1 MENVNIKELLEKLQA
16 AKSAE
21 ELVEMAKAEGVEI
34 PADKAGELMAQLN
47 DIGEISDDEAEA
59 VAGGLIIKYVEIPE
73 EARERIDPLD
83 NEKRK
88 ERLENLR
95 RAFGQS
101 EPESIPCSEE
111 MLKQIK
117 SKKWGY

>member
-1 MENVNIKELLEKLQA
+1 MENENIKELLEKLKA

-21 ELVEMAKAEGVEI
+21 ELIELAKAEGVEI
-34 PADKAGELMAQLN
+34 PADKAGELWSQLN
-47 DIGEISDDEAEA
+47 DIGELSDDEAEA

-111 MLKQIK
+111 MIKQIK

>member
-1 MENVNIKELLEKLQA
+1 MENENMKELLEKLQA

-21 ELVEMAKAEGVEI
+21 ELVEMAKANGAEI
-34 PADKAGELMAQLN
+34 PADEAEKLFAKLNDGEL
-47 DIGEISDDEAEA
+47 SDDEAEA
-59 VAGGLIIKYVEIPE
+59 VAGGLIIKYVEMPE

-111 MLKQIK
+111 MIKQIK

>member
-1 MENVNIKELLEKLQA
+1 MENENIRELLEKLQA

-21 ELVEMAKAEGVEI
+21 ELIELAKAEGVEI
-34 PADKAGELMAQLN
+34 PVDKAGELWSQLN
-47 DIGEISDDEAEA
+47 DIGELSDDEAEA

>member
-1 MENVNIKELLEKLQA
+1 MENENMKELLEKLQA

-21 ELVEMAKAEGVEI
+21 ELVEMAKANGAEI
-34 PADKAGELMAQLN
+34 PADEAEELFAKLN
-47 DIGEISDDEAEA
+47 DGEISDDEAEA
-59 VAGGLIIKYVEIPE
+59 VAGGLTIVKRSANFEEMRQKIGEI
-73 EARERIDPLD
+73 DK
-83 NEKRK
+83 EK
-88 ERLENLR
+88 LENLR

>member
-1 MENVNIKELLEKLQA
+1 MENENIKELLEKLKA

-21 ELVEMAKAEGVEI
+21 ELIELAKAEGVEI
-34 PADKAGELMAQLN
+34 PADKAGELWSQLN

-111 MLKQIK
+111 MIKQIK

>member
-1 MENVNIKELLEKLQA
+1 MENENMKELLEKLKA
-16 AKSAE
+16 AKSVE

-111 MLKQIK
+111 MIKQIK